1 MRKPVIAG
9 NWKLNGTIAEAQA
22 LVAELKAL
30 LPTNEK
36 VDVVVCPP
44 FTALATVAAATTSSA
59 IQLGAQDIFF
69 RQKGA
74 YTGQISG
81 PMLLDCGC
89 KYAIMGHSER
99 RGRFGGPE
107 PDFTDDVLKV
117 FGDNDTTVNL
127 KLRAA
132 LANGLIPICCVG
144 EVLSERE
151 AGQTDDVVCKQVTG
165 ALKDVSP
172 EETATVIFAYEPV
185 WAIGT
190 GKVCAADE
198 ADRVCGIIRAT
209 VASIAG
215 DAAAQAVRIQYGGS
229 VKPDNAQDLLGRPN
243 IDGALVGGAS
253 LKAADFAGIV
263 TAAG

>member
-9 NWKLNGTIAEAQA
+9 NWKLNGTIAEALA
-22 LVAELKAL
+22 LVTELKAL
-30 LPTNEK
+30 LPTNEN

-44 FTALATVAAATTSSA
+44 FTALGTVAAATTSSA
-59 IQLGAQDIFF
+59 IQLGGQDIFF

-89 KYAIMGHSER
+89 KYVIMGHSER
-99 RGRFGGPE
+99 RGRFGVPE
-107 PDFTDDVLKV
+107 PDFTDDVLRV

-144 EVLSERE
+144 EILSERE
-151 AGQTDDVVCKQVTG
+151 TGQTDDVVRKQVIA

-215 DAAAQAVRIQYGGS
+215 DAAAHAVRIQYGGS

-263 TAAG
+263 IAAG